1 MASSAFLRS
10 PPTFVI
16 LPQGIRTPKFQ
27 GNVWGKVILTAILVC
42 QGAKRQ
48 GGPVV
53 LGHVLRPG
61 ARACQRFGSNESAVL
76 EFKDSVMKGQ
86 TDLAPQI
93 QKEQHALGCFF
104 SGFQCWRRFSR
115 LALFQSF
122 RGSFGGRKVNYYVCM
137 QMFWGQTLW
146 IRLKDPN
153 DYLFCDTGAP
163 WGVPEPF
170 TVTEWQFDGQNCQGA
185 FWWFKDR
192 AKLTTILRFR
202 NVYVGR
208 THLFS
213 LQKGW
218 TWVSYRMELWPNFN
232 IAKSTCENHVVV
244 EGVSCIL

>member
-104 SGFQCWRRFSR
+104 SGFQC
-115 LALFQSF
+115 
-122 RGSFGGRKVNYYVCM
+122 
-137 QMFWGQTLW
+137 
-146 IRLKDPN
+146 
-153 DYLFCDTGAP
+153 
-163 WGVPEPF
+163 
-170 TVTEWQFDGQNCQGA
+170 
-185 FWWFKDR
+185 
-192 AKLTTILRFR
+192 
-202 NVYVGR
+202 
-208 THLFS
+208 
-213 LQKGW
+213 
-218 TWVSYRMELWPNFN
+218 
-232 IAKSTCENHVVV
+232 
-244 EGVSCIL
+244 